1 MFDEEGLGE
10 VQRKFFGTLVNTY
23 AFFGLYANVDGFRYE
38 GQPVPPAQR
47 PEIDRWILSA
57 LHSLMARYT
66 EAMESYDITRAAR
79 MISDFTIDQLSNWYV
94 RRNRRRFWKSESGPD
109 KTAAYQTL
117 YECLMAVAK
126 MMAPFAPFLAEE
138 LYRNLADG
146 SSRKEAESVHL
157 ALLPVADA
165 SIVDMALERRMERA
179 ERIVMLVRAMRT
191 KSNLKVRQP
200 LPRIILPIA
209 SEEERNDV
217 RHVEDIILDEVN
229 VKTIEYVTDDSGL
242 VKKRAKPNFK
252 ALGPKFGKIAQQ
264 VAGRVRELTGEEIRV
279 LETDGNL
286 AVSLNGSAV
295 TLGREDVE
303 IVREDIEGWLVESD
317 GGLTVALDTHLT
329 EALVAEGNAREF
341 VNRVQNLRKDAGFQV
356 TDRIGIVVSGPP
368 DLVAM
373 LTGLRAYIMAETL
386 AEEFGTGP
394 PKGDLT
400 STTDINGQSLS
411 IGIERRR

>member
-1 MFDEEGLGE
+1 
-10 VQRKFFGTLVNTY
+10 
-23 AFFGLYANVDGFRYE
+23 
-38 GQPVPPAQR
+38 
-47 PEIDRWILSA
+47 
-57 LHSLMARYT
+57 
-66 EAMESYDITRAAR
+66 
-79 MISDFTIDQLSNWYV
+79 
-94 RRNRRRFWKSESGPD
+94 
-109 KTAAYQTL
+109 
-117 YECLMAVAK
+117 
-126 MMAPFAPFLAEE
+126 
-138 LYRNLADG
+138 
-146 SSRKEAESVHL
+146 
-157 ALLPVADA
+157 
-165 SIVDMALERRMERA
+165 MERA

-279 LETDGNL
+279 LETDGHL
-286 AVSLNGSAV
+286 AVSMNGSAV

-329 EALVAEGNAREF
+329 DALVAEGNAREF

-356 TDRIGIVVSGPP
+356 TDRIGIVVSGPA